1 MGPSW
6 GFARVPKGRAVVEE
20 ESAGAWRLLFR
31 LEGGCFLLG

>member
-20 ESAGAWRLLFR
+20 ESAGARRLLFR